1 MIYAERKGGGGRIS
15 KERIDRRRNS
25 FVWIIGS
32 MDAREGGER
41 KKRFLVEHLY
51 ARSIHLDCYYIYIYI
66 FARKEVGR
74 GNIPGVEEL

>member
-25 FVWIIGS
+25 FVWIIGCK
-32 MDAREGGER
+32 EGGER

-51 ARSIHLDCYYIYIYI
+51 ARSIHLDCYYIYIYSRG
-66 FARKEVGR
+66 RKSEEVTSPASR
-74 GNIPGVEEL
+74 SCKT

>member
-32 MDAREGGER
+32 MDARKEGKER
-41 KKRFLVEHLY
+41 NVF
-51 ARSIHLDCYYIYIYI
+51 
-66 FARKEVGR
+66 
-74 GNIPGVEEL
+74 